1 MNRTL
6 VVSSSAA
13 GAQLVQELLP
23 ARDYSPVV
31 VAGGGAEARRF
42 CAESDLTS
50 SSSTPPFPMNSDMTS
65 R

>member
-23 ARDYSPVV
+23 ARDYSPVI
-31 VAGGGAEARRF
+31 VAGEGLRRGASAPK
-42 CAESDLTS
+42 AILTL
-50 SSSTPPFPMNSDMTS
+50 SSSTPPFPTSSDMTS